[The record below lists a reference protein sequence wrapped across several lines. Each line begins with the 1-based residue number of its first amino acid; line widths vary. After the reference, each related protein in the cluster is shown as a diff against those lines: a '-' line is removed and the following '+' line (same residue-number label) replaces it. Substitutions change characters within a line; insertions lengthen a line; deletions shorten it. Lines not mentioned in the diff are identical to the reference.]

1 MQYFKPSDPF
11 FVGDCMPFFHQ
22 GEFHLYY
29 LLDENHHQSLGGL
42 GGHQWA
48 HASSTDLVNWDHHP
62 LAIPITHDWEGSICT
77 GSVFHHQGTYY
88 GYYATRMPDW
98 KQHLSLATSTDGIK
112 FEKVQ
117 PNPLASPIQGYDP
130 HHYRDPVVF
139 CDGGVFHMLVTA
151 KLTNYPIEDRGG
163 CLAHLMSNDLQN
175 WEVVD
180 PFFVP
185 GELTVP
191 ECPDYFEWSGWYYLI
206 FSTFGVAHYRV
217 SKNPFGP
224 WETPAI
230 DTFDGPVARVLK
242 TAEFSGNR
250 RLGVAFL
257 GTRQDNKD
265 DGRLQYAGH
274 AVFREI
280 IQYPDGSLGTRF
292 PLEMIPK
299 TGEMLDLPFRP
310 LTSAT
315 FKQEDRIYLAA
326 RQGLEVGMLTD
337 VPENVRITMQI
348 VPKSNSES
356 FGLRLKGSGNF
367 ESGYLLRLS
376 PYERSVDLNGQ
387 SILNVEGLDHSCR
400 LEVVLRDDI
409 IDVCVDDRRC
419 LVNRCP
425 GLSGNRLFFFCRN
438 GQVIFQDL
446 QVSPL
451 SSN

>member
-22 GEFHLYY
+22 GEFRLYY

-88 GYYATRMPDW
+88 GYYATRMPDR

-151 KLTNYPIEDRGG
+151 KLTNYPVEDRGG

-217 SKNPFGP
+217 SKNPFG
-224 WETPAI
+224 
-230 DTFDGPVARVLK
+230 
-242 TAEFSGNR
+242 
-250 RLGVAFL
+250 
-257 GTRQDNKD
+257 
-265 DGRLQYAGH
+265 
-274 AVFREI
+274 
-280 IQYPDGSLGTRF
+280 
-292 PLEMIPK
+292 
-299 TGEMLDLPFRP
+299 
-310 LTSAT
+310 
-315 FKQEDRIYLAA
+315 
-326 RQGLEVGMLTD
+326 
-337 VPENVRITMQI
+337 
-348 VPKSNSES
+348 
-356 FGLRLKGSGNF
+356 
-367 ESGYLLRLS
+367 
-376 PYERSVDLNGQ
+376 
-387 SILNVEGLDHSCR
+387 
-400 LEVVLRDDI
+400 
-409 IDVCVDDRRC
+409 
-419 LVNRCP
+419 
-425 GLSGNRLFFFCRN
+425 
-438 GQVIFQDL
+438 
-446 QVSPL
+446 
-451 SSN
+451 